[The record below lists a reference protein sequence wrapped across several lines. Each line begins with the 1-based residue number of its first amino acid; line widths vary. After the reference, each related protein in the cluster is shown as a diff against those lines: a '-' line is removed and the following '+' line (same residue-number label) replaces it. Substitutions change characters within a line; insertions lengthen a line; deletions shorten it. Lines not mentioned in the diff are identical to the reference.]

1 MSEELKQLTELSR
14 ELLEGCKKAASDGT
28 ILFTPDGVGNYDA
41 LWVRDLGY
49 MAEYCGDLMGAKA
62 LEACIEFVLTGQRE
76 DGWVP
81 DRVESSGEPVYAAG
95 AKGTPVG
102 EANLDNTPFLVF
114 AVYSYL
120 RLPEVEASGE
130 GKRKFF
136 RWAEALDRGM
146 DCIPLSGEGLLWN
159 DPTRP
164 HSPYG
169 FTDTVCKTGR
179 LFFESLLYWRA
190 CRQLAELCRG
200 FGDLKD
206 RAGEYDLRAE
216 RIEREIVRLY
226 DEESGLFFAAEQDC
240 RQLDVWG
247 AAYLLYIG
255 FPVEEQVKKGL
266 EDWLATH
273 RDRYLYHGQVC
284 HLPDGEPWEKLLI
297 YVAPGEYQNGAYWA
311 TASGWIWYV
320 LKGLDPEAAE
330 NMLRELLTDFQ
341 EGGICECVNC
351 GYRKLPEFVV
361 SAVNVRGAVLRW
373 EQENG

>member
-14 ELLEGCKKAASDGT
+14 ELLEGCKRLRRTAQYSLPRTAW
-28 ILFTPDGVGNYDA
+28 GNYDA

-76 DGWVP
+76 DGWFP

-95 AKGTPVG
+95 AKGAPVG
-102 EANLDNTPFLVF
+102 EANLDNTPSWCLPCTAICGFRRWKPLV
-114 AVYSYL
+114 
-120 RLPEVEASGE
+120 R

-226 DEESGLFFAAEQDC
+226 DEERTVLCSGRQDC

-255 FPVEEQVKKGL
+255 FPCGGTGEKGL
-266 EDWLATH
+266 EDWLANTSGP
-273 RDRYLYHGQVC
+273 LSLSWTGC

-297 YVAPGEYQNGAYWA
+297 YVAPGEYQ
-311 TASGWIWYV
+311 
-320 LKGLDPEAAE
+320 KQGLLGHGKRVDLVCTERIGP
-330 NMLRELLTDFQ
+330 
-341 EGGICECVNC
+341 
-351 GYRKLPEFVV
+351 
-361 SAVNVRGAVLRW
+361 
-373 EQENG
+373 